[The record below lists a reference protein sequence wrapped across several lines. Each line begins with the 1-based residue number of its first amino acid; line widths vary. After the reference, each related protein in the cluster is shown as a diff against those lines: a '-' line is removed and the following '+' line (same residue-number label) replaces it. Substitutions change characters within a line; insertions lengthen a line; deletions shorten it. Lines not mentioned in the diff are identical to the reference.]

1 MMWRE
6 MIGALVLWGIAVSW
20 GWSASSVEKS
30 QEAAVAPDV
39 TVDRVLDRYIQ
50 ACGGREALERVT
62 SRVSRGTVEIPA
74 AGVRGTFE
82 SYAQAPN
89 RVLVV
94 VELPGFG
101 AIHEG
106 FDGAVAWA
114 KDPITGLRE
123 KSGRELA
130 ATRLDADFYKPL
142 RLKELYPKIAVKG
155 KGTVSG
161 TEVYVLEATPAEGS
175 AERWYF
181 DASTGLLVRLD
192 VEREGT
198 QGKIPVE
205 IYFEDYREVDGLR
218 IPFTIRQVTPAF
230 SLIFKTEEVKHNVAI
245 ESGKFAK
252 PAAQ

>member
-1 MMWRE
+1 MMIRGA
-6 MIGALVLWGIAVSW
+6 IGALVLCGIVVSW
-20 GWSASSVEKS
+20 GWGASRVEKS
-30 QEAAVAPDV
+30 QEATAAPDV
-39 TVDRVLDRYIQ
+39 TVDRILDRYVQ

-62 SRVSRGTVEIPA
+62 SRISRGTVEIPA
-74 AGVRGTFE
+74 AGVRGTFA

-106 FDGAVAWA
+106 FDGTVAWVR
-114 KDPITGLRE
+114 DPITGLRE

-130 ATRLDADFYKPL
+130 AVRLDADFYKPL
-142 RLKELYPKIAVKG
+142 RLKELYPKIVVKG
-155 KGTVSG
+155 KEAVSG

-192 VEREGT
+192 VEREGP

-205 IYFEDYREVDGLR
+205 IHFEDYREVDGLR
-218 IPFTIRQVTPAF
+218 LPFTVRQVTPVF

-245 ESGKFAK
+245 ESEKFAK